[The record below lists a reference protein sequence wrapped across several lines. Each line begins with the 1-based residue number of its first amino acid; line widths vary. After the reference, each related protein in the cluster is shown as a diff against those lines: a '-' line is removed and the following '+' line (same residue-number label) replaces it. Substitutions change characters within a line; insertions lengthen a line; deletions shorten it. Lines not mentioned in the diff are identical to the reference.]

1 MFFLKIKFLILRVKN
16 NNIIINYN
24 IKLNNLKKTNGKKKL
39 SIYFQ
44 LIIYFYII
52 IHYHSLILYI
62 IHHYLEYIE
71 VNPVSLFF
79 PVKIMRG

>member
-39 SIYFQ
+39 SIYFD
-44 LIIYFYII
+44 
-52 IHYHSLILYI
+52 
-62 IHHYLEYIE
+62 
-71 VNPVSLFF
+71 
-79 PVKIMRG
+79 